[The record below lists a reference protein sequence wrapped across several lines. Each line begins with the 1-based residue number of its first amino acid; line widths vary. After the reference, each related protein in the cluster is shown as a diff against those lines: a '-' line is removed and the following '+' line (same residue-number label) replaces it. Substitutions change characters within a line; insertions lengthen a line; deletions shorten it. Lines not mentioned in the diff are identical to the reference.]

1 MRIGASLGSCFP
13 TISPYYRNLVRRN
26 LKVAYGRSYSPD
38 EIEQLTQL
46 HFRALGR
53 NLAASLRTSLM
64 DGKQVRERIS
74 YEGLEGLDAA
84 VASGRGVIAALTHTC
99 NWELYSRITPLDHTV
114 PLGTIYQ
121 QIRNPFIN
129 RHIEKRRSA
138 LGTTLF
144 ERASGFAEPS
154 KFLRNQGILGVLMDQ
169 YPGRHGIPVPLF
181 DRLATSTTLPALL
194 SLRTGAPIVFVS
206 MAPDGEARWKITF
219 HEPVFPPA
227 NRENRDSW
235 TQEVTAELNRKLA
248 FSIESHPE
256 DWFWVHNRFK
266 SSGNDVFP
274 RRLKSTYLDPVTT
287 KKLTPHYFLIR
298 SPNPLGDACMSIP
311 AVRAIKRGRPD
322 AHVTILCRSNLE
334 PLWREQPEVDDVI
347 ALPGRVKPSH
357 AGNLIKERRPY
368 FDTGILFPNSTRSA
382 IEMKLGGVPMIYGY
396 EGHHRKRMLRWTIP
410 EPPAE
415 PPTHHLE
422 RYLFIVNKLGADI
435 VDRESLLAL
444 PRPPTPIDPTQS
456 RFKIALCPGAE
467 FGEAKR
473 WPTERFIRTV
483 ELLRKEKN
491 DSEIEIII
499 VGSPAEQELGESIA
513 EAIDHPRENLAGKTT
528 IGELIE
534 HLQTC
539 HIVVSN
545 DTGTM
550 HLAAALGI
558 PTVAIF
564 GSTSPELTSPIGSIH
579 RVIREKVECSPCF
592 KRTCPI
598 DFRCMERIS
607 AERVVREILAVM
619 EAHPKA

>member
-1 MRIGASLGSCFP
+1 MKIGASLGACFSA
-13 TISPYYRNLVRRN
+13 ISPHYRNLVRRN
-26 LKVAYGRSYSPD
+26 LSVAYARSRSPD
-38 EIEQLTQL
+38 EIERLTRL

-53 NLAASLRTSLM
+53 NLAASLRMSLM
-64 DGKQVRERIS
+64 DGNEVRERVS
-74 YEGLEGLDAA
+74 YEGIEALENAI
-84 VASGRGVIAALTHTC
+84 ASGHGVIAALNHTC
-99 NWELYSRITPLDHTV
+99 NWELYSRISPLDREV
-114 PLGTIYQ
+114 VLGTIYQ
-121 QIRNPFIN
+121 AIRNPFIN

-138 LGTTLF
+138 LGTALF
-144 ERASGFAEPS
+144 ERGVGFAAPS
-154 KFLRNQGILGVLMDQ
+154 RFLRNQGILGVLMDQ
-169 YPGRHGIPVPLF
+169 YPGRQGIPVPLF
-181 DRLATSTTLPALL
+181 GRLVSSTSLPALL

-206 MAPDGEARWKITF
+206 MAPDGEASWKITF
-219 HEPVFPPA
+219 HAPVHPPA
-227 NRENRDSW
+227 DREERHTW
-235 TQEVTAELNRKLA
+235 IGKVTAGLNEKLT
-248 FSIESHPE
+248 SSLEPHPQE
-256 DWFWVHNRFK
+256 WFWVHDRFK

-274 RRLKSTYLDPVTT
+274 RRLGGGSPAPPGDDFSD
-287 KKLTPHYFLIR
+287 LTPHYFLVR

-347 ALPGRVKPSH
+347 ALPGRVRPSH
-357 AGNLIKERRPY
+357 AGELIKGRRPY
-368 FDTGILFPNSTRSA
+368 YDTGILFPNSTRSA
-382 IEMKLGGVPMIYGY
+382 LEMKLGGVHMIYGY
-396 EGHHRKRMLRWTIP
+396 EGHHRRRMLRWTIP
-410 EPPAE
+410 EPPAD

-422 RYLFIVNKLGADI
+422 RYLFVVGKLGAD
-435 VDRESLLAL
+435 VSDRENLLAL
-444 PRPPTPIDPTQS
+444 PRPPAPIEPAQS
-456 RFKIALCPGAE
+456 RWKVALCPGAE

-473 WPTERFIRTV
+473 WPTERFV
-483 ELLRKEKN
+483 EAVRLLREQLT
-491 DSEIEIII
+491 DDEIEIVI

-513 EAIDHPRENLAGKTT
+513 EAIAHPRENLAGKTT

-598 DFRCMERIS
+598 DFRCMTRIP
-607 AERVVREILAVM
+607 AGRVVKEIRALM
-619 EAHPKA
+619 AHSG